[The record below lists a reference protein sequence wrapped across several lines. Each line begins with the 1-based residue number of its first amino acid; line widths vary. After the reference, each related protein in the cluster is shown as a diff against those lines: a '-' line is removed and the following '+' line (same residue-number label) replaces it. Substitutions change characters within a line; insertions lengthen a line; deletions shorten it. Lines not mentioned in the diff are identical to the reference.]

1 MVNKYFG
8 AVPKTHNIYNLVLM
22 VNLTAQTVEW
32 YNPQKKIGYEDIGI

>member
-32 YNPQKKIGYEDIGI
+32 YNPQKNEQHMDLQ